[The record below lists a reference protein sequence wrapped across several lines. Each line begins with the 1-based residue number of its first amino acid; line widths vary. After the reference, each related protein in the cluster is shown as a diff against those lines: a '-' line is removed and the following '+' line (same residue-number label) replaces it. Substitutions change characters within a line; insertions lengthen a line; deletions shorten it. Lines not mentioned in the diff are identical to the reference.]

1 MYAVQVGP
9 TWVPPGGLA
18 LVHTGARRCRS
29 DVAVHDGCPK
39 EAGSGPFRV
48 GPRQLRSHF
57 GSRSR
62 AVVHSVYTTVFLSAD
77 EFITFPLQVSLKT
90 LSEKKRTASWYQ
102 PTNFD
107 LDYNRYWKRTKNR
120 WSILICCCFCFIEVF
135 DF

>member
-77 EFITFPLQVSLKT
+77 EFITFAWTCLRLV
-90 LSEKKRTASWYQ
+90 RI
-102 PTNFD
+102 F
-107 LDYNRYWKRTKNR
+107 
-120 WSILICCCFCFIEVF
+120 VF
-135 DF
+135 GCYF